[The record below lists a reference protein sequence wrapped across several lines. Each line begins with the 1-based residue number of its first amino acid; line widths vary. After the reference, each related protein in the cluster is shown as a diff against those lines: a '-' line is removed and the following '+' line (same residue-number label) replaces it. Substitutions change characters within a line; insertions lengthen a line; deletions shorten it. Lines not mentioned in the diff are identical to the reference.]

1 MRAKGTRQD
10 RETII
15 SFNEGEDIGSIWTF
29 SQVTYRRLKKLGYNP
44 ILDNEKSAKF
54 LIPKSE
60 IRLPRPKRK
69 LTPEQTRARLRALNL
84 YRSFV
89 PVAGPQAQSGRSTTT
104 TNN

>member
-1 MRAKGTRQD
+1 MQAKGTRQD

-15 SFNEGEDIGSIWTF
+15 SFNEGEDIASIWTF

-69 LTPEQTRARLRALNL
+69 LTPEQTRACLKALNSC
-84 YRSFV
+84 RSFL
-89 PVAGPQAQSGRSTTT
+89 PVGQDQNGRTT